1 MKTLATLAA
10 VLIAL
15 AALAAAAA
23 YSGVYNVAADE
34 PHWALTERALAFARD
49 RSIATHGEAITPPRD
64 LADPQRVL
72 AGAGQY
78 AEMCESCHLAPGVE
92 DTELRKGLNPKPPA
106 LARQRREPRQAFW
119 IVKHGIK
126 ASGMPAWGL
135 THDDETMWD
144 IVAFLEKL
152 PQLDAKG
159 YRTLVAKAPAHE
171 EAESAGHSHAPG
183 TAPHR
188 D

>member
-1 MKTLATLAA
+1 MKIIATVIAVLTVLAGLTAAA
-10 VLIAL
+10 VF
-15 AALAAAAA
+15 
-23 YSGVYNVAADE
+23 SGVYDIAADQ
-34 PHWALTERALAFARD
+34 PHWALTERVLAIARD
-49 RSIATHGEAITPPRD
+49 RSIAARAQAITPPGD

-78 AEMCESCHLAPGVE
+78 AEMCEGCHLAPGVE
-92 DTELRKGLNPKPPA
+92 DTELRKGLNPEPPE
-106 LARQRREPRQAFW
+106 LARRRREPREAFW

-126 ASGMPAWGL
+126 ASGMPAWGA
-135 THDDETMWD
+135 THDDDALWSV
-144 IVAFLEKL
+144 VAFLQKL

-159 YRTLVAKAPAHE
+159 YRSLVAKAPAHE
-171 EAESAGHSHAPG
+171 AAEPAGHSHAPG